1 MGTDDGKT
9 SLTNEKITYHCHS
22 ESNSVA
28 FISGKLAAIVRK
40 HYRVDEFDIKF
51 HGCDYRSIHRRS
63 SIKEVFLKILQNLQE
78 NACSRV
84 TILIRLQT
92 SGMQLY

>member
-40 HYRVDEFDIKF
+40 HYLVDELISNFMAVIT
-51 HGCDYRSIHRRS
+51 
-63 SIKEVFLKILQNLQE
+63 EVSTEGVL
-78 NACSRV
+78 
-84 TILIRLQT
+84 
-92 SGMQLY
+92 